1 MTEIIPDMEFRQV
14 RYSYEG
20 SREEA
25 LRGVD
30 FKIGHGEKVAL
41 LGPNGAGKST
51 LLLHTDGLLLPASGE
66 VVVCGMP
73 VERKTLADVRRR
85 VGMVF
90 QNPDDQLFMPTVE
103 EDVAFGPLNMGLDA
117 GEVEMRISAAMRA
130 VGAEGLRKRS
140 PMQLSGGQKRAVA
153 LAAVLAMRPQ
163 ILVLDEPTANLDGR
177 TRRSLMSVLGRIDST
192 CIIAT
197 HYGPCALHARHSHG
211 RRACGGRRLV
221 RRSHCRPHG
230 CRPARSGRIQVLSNI
245 LNK

>member
-1 MTEIIPDMEFRQV
+1 MEFRQV

-197 HYGPCALHARHSHG
+197 HDLAMARALCTRAIVMDEGRVVADGSCAEVIADPMVADLLGAVG
-211 RRACGGRRLV
+211 FKC
-221 RRSHCRPHG
+221 
-230 CRPARSGRIQVLSNI
+230 
-245 LNK
+245 

>member
-117 GEVEMRISAAMRA
+117 DEVEIRISAAMRA

-192 CIIAT
+192 CIMAT
-197 HYGPCALHARHSHG
+197 HDLAVARALCTRAIVMDEGRVVADGSCAEVIADPMVADLLGAAG
-211 RRACGGRRLV
+211 IKC
-221 RRSHCRPHG
+221 
-230 CRPARSGRIQVLSNI
+230 
-245 LNK
+245 

>member
-1 MTEIIPDMEFRQV
+1 MEFRQV

-90 QNPDDQLFMPTVE
+90 QNPDDQLFMPTIE

-117 GEVEMRISAAMRA
+117 GEVEMRISAAMCA

-197 HYGPCALHARHSHG
+197 HDLAMARALCTRAIVIDEGRVVADGSCAEVIADPMVADLLGAVG
-211 RRACGGRRLV
+211 VKC
-221 RRSHCRPHG
+221 
-230 CRPARSGRIQVLSNI
+230 
-245 LNK
+245 

>member
-1 MTEIIPDMEFRQV
+1 MEFRQV

-197 HYGPCALHARHSHG
+197 HDLAMARALCTRAIVMDEG
-211 RRACGGRRLV
+211 RVVADG
-221 RRSHCRPHG
+221 SSTIMCRK
-230 CRPARSGRIQVLSNI
+230 LSTFCVVNAES
-245 LNK
+245 

>member
-117 GEVEMRISAAMRA
+117 GEVEIRISAAMRA

-192 CIIAT
+192 CIMAT
-197 HYGPCALHARHSHG
+197 HDLAVARALCTRAIVMDEGRVVADGSCAEVIADPMVADLLGAAG
-211 RRACGGRRLV
+211 IKC
-221 RRSHCRPHG
+221 
-230 CRPARSGRIQVLSNI
+230 
-245 LNK
+245 

>member
-1 MTEIIPDMEFRQV
+1 MEFRQV

-197 HYGPCALHARHSHG
+197 HDLAMARALCTRAIVMDEGRVVADGSCAKVIADPVVADLLGAVG
-211 RRACGGRRLV
+211 VNC
-221 RRSHCRPHG
+221 
-230 CRPARSGRIQVLSNI
+230 
-245 LNK
+245 

>member
-197 HYGPCALHARHSHG
+197 HDLAMARALCTRAIVMDEGRVVADGSCAEVIADPVVADL
-211 RRACGGRRLV
+211 L
-221 RRSHCRPHG
+221 
-230 CRPARSGRIQVLSNI
+230 
-245 LNK
+245 

>member
-197 HYGPCALHARHSHG
+197 HDLAMARALCTRAIVMDEGRVVADGSCAEVIADPVVADLLGAVG
-211 RRACGGRRLV
+211 IKC
-221 RRSHCRPHG
+221 
-230 CRPARSGRIQVLSNI
+230 
-245 LNK
+245 

>member
-20 SREEA
+20 SRDEA

-197 HYGPCALHARHSHG
+197 HDLAMARALCTRAIVMDEGRVVADGSCAEVIADPVVADLLGAVG
-211 RRACGGRRLV
+211 IKC
-221 RRSHCRPHG
+221 
-230 CRPARSGRIQVLSNI
+230 
-245 LNK
+245 

>member
-1 MTEIIPDMEFRQV
+1 MEFRQV

-192 CIIAT
+192 CIMAT
-197 HYGPCALHARHSHG
+197 HDLAVARALCTRAIVMDEGRVVADGSCAEVIADPVVADLLGAVG
-211 RRACGGRRLV
+211 IKC
-221 RRSHCRPHG
+221 
-230 CRPARSGRIQVLSNI
+230 
-245 LNK
+245 

>member
-192 CIIAT
+192 CIMAT
-197 HYGPCALHARHSHG
+197 HDLAVARALCTRAIVMDEGRVVADGSCAEVIADPMVADLLGAAG
-211 RRACGGRRLV
+211 IKC
-221 RRSHCRPHG
+221 
-230 CRPARSGRIQVLSNI
+230 
-245 LNK
+245 

>member
-1 MTEIIPDMEFRQV
+1 MEFRQV

-197 HYGPCALHARHSHG
+197 HDLAMARALCTRAIVMDEGRVVADGSCAEVIADPVVADLLGAVG
-211 RRACGGRRLV
+211 FNC
-221 RRSHCRPHG
+221 
-230 CRPARSGRIQVLSNI
+230 
-245 LNK
+245 

>member
-1 MTEIIPDMEFRQV
+1 MEFRQV

-197 HYGPCALHARHSHG
+197 HDLAMARALCTRAIVMDEGRVVADGSCAEVIADPVVADLLGAVG
-211 RRACGGRRLV
+211 VNC
-221 RRSHCRPHG
+221 
-230 CRPARSGRIQVLSNI
+230 
-245 LNK
+245 

>member
-177 TRRSLMSVLGRIDST
+177 TRRSLMSVLSRIDST

-197 HYGPCALHARHSHG
+197 HDLAMARALCTRAIVIDEGRVVADGSCAEVIADPVVADLLGAVG
-211 RRACGGRRLV
+211 VKC
-221 RRSHCRPHG
+221 
-230 CRPARSGRIQVLSNI
+230 
-245 LNK
+245 

>member
-85 VGMVF
+85 VCMVF

-197 HYGPCALHARHSHG
+197 HDLSMARALCTRAIVMDEGRVVADGSCAEVIADPVVADLLGAVG
-211 RRACGGRRLV
+211 IKC
-221 RRSHCRPHG
+221 
-230 CRPARSGRIQVLSNI
+230 
-245 LNK
+245 

>member
-1 MTEIIPDMEFRQV
+1 MEFRQV

-153 LAAVLAMRPQ
+153 LATVLAMRPQ

-177 TRRSLMSVLGRIDST
+177 TRRSLMSVLSRIDST

-197 HYGPCALHARHSHG
+197 HDLAMARALCTRAIVIDEGRVVADGSCAEVIADPVVADLLGAVG
-211 RRACGGRRLV
+211 VKC
-221 RRSHCRPHG
+221 
-230 CRPARSGRIQVLSNI
+230 
-245 LNK
+245 

>member
-1 MTEIIPDMEFRQV
+1 MEFRQV

-85 VGMVF
+85 VGM
-90 QNPDDQLFMPTVE
+90 E
-103 EDVAFGPLNMGLDA
+103 IG
-117 GEVEMRISAAMRA
+117 RA
-130 VGAEGLRKRS
+130 SFRERV
-140 PMQLSGGQKRAVA
+140 
-153 LAAVLAMRPQ
+153 
-163 ILVLDEPTANLDGR
+163 
-177 TRRSLMSVLGRIDST
+177 
-192 CIIAT
+192 
-197 HYGPCALHARHSHG
+197 
-211 RRACGGRRLV
+211 
-221 RRSHCRPHG
+221 
-230 CRPARSGRIQVLSNI
+230 
-245 LNK
+245 

>member
-1 MTEIIPDMEFRQV
+1 MEFRQV

-51 LLLHTDGLLLPASGE
+51 LLLHTDGLLSPASGE

-153 LAAVLAMRPQ
+153 LATVLAMRPQ

-197 HYGPCALHARHSHG
+197 HDLAVARALCTRAIVIDEGRVVADGFCAEVIADPVVADLLGAVG
-211 RRACGGRRLV
+211 IKC
-221 RRSHCRPHG
+221 
-230 CRPARSGRIQVLSNI
+230 
-245 LNK
+245 

>member
-1 MTEIIPDMEFRQV
+1 MEFRQV

-197 HYGPCALHARHSHG
+197 HDLAMARALCTRAIVMDEGRVVADGSCAEVKIG
-211 RRACGGRRLV
+211 RASCRERVFILV
-221 RRSHCRPHG
+221 
-230 CRPARSGRIQVLSNI
+230 
-245 LNK
+245 

>member
-1 MTEIIPDMEFRQV
+1 MEFRQV

-90 QNPDDQLFMPTVE
+90 QNPDDQLFMPTIE

-197 HYGPCALHARHSHG
+197 HDLAMARALCTRAIVIDEGRVVADGSCAEVIADPMVADLLGAVG
-211 RRACGGRRLV
+211 VKC
-221 RRSHCRPHG
+221 
-230 CRPARSGRIQVLSNI
+230 
-245 LNK
+245 

>member
-66 VVVCGMP
+66 VVVVCGMP

-197 HYGPCALHARHSHG
+197 HDLAMARALCTRAIVMDEGRVVADGSCAEVIADPVVADLLGAVG
-211 RRACGGRRLV
+211 VNC
-221 RRSHCRPHG
+221 
-230 CRPARSGRIQVLSNI
+230 
-245 LNK
+245 

>member
-90 QNPDDQLFMPTVE
+90 QNPDAQLLKPTVE

-197 HYGPCALHARHSHG
+197 HDLAMARALCTRAIVMDEGRVVADGSCAEVIADPVVADLLGAVG
-211 RRACGGRRLV
+211 IKC
-221 RRSHCRPHG
+221 
-230 CRPARSGRIQVLSNI
+230 
-245 LNK
+245 

>member
-1 MTEIIPDMEFRQV
+1 MEFRQV

-117 GEVEMRISAAMRA
+117 GEVGMRISAAMRA

-192 CIIAT
+192 CIMAT
-197 HYGPCALHARHSHG
+197 HDLAMARALCTRAIVMDEGRVVADGSCAEVIADPMVADLLGAAG
-211 RRACGGRRLV
+211 IKC
-221 RRSHCRPHG
+221 
-230 CRPARSGRIQVLSNI
+230 
-245 LNK
+245 

>member
-1 MTEIIPDMEFRQV
+1 MEFRQV

-192 CIIAT
+192 CIMAT
-197 HYGPCALHARHSHG
+197 HDLAVARALCTRAIVMDEGRVVADGSCAEVIADPMVADLLGAAG
-211 RRACGGRRLV
+211 IKC
-221 RRSHCRPHG
+221 
-230 CRPARSGRIQVLSNI
+230 
-245 LNK
+245 

>member
-1 MTEIIPDMEFRQV
+1 MEFRQV

-90 QNPDDQLFMPTVE
+90 QKPEDQLFMPTVE

-197 HYGPCALHARHSHG
+197 HDLAMARALCTRAIVMDEGRVVADGSCAEVIADPVVADLLGAVG
-211 RRACGGRRLV
+211 IKC
-221 RRSHCRPHG
+221 
-230 CRPARSGRIQVLSNI
+230 
-245 LNK
+245 

>member
-1 MTEIIPDMEFRQV
+1 MEFRQV

-73 VERKTLADVRRR
+73 VERKTIADVRRR

-197 HYGPCALHARHSHG
+197 HDLAMARALCTRAIVMDEGRVVADGSCAEVIADPVVADLLGAVG
-211 RRACGGRRLV
+211 IKC
-221 RRSHCRPHG
+221 
-230 CRPARSGRIQVLSNI
+230 
-245 LNK
+245 

>member
-1 MTEIIPDMEFRQV
+1 MEFRQV

-41 LGPNGAGKST
+41 LGPNGAGRST

-90 QNPDDQLFMPTVE
+90 QNPDDQLFMPTIE

-153 LAAVLAMRPQ
+153 LPAVLAMRPQ

-197 HYGPCALHARHSHG
+197 HDLAMARALCTRAIVIDEGRVVADGSCAEVIADPMVADLLGAVG
-211 RRACGGRRLV
+211 VKC
-221 RRSHCRPHG
+221 
-230 CRPARSGRIQVLSNI
+230 
-245 LNK
+245 

>member
-197 HYGPCALHARHSHG
+197 HDLAMARALCTRAIVMDEGRVVADGSCAEVIADPMVADLLGAAG
-211 RRACGGRRLV
+211 IKC
-221 RRSHCRPHG
+221 
-230 CRPARSGRIQVLSNI
+230 
-245 LNK
+245 

>member
-90 QNPDDQLFMPTVE
+90 QNPDDQLFMPTIE

-197 HYGPCALHARHSHG
+197 HDLAMPRALCTRAIVIDEGRVVADGSCAEVIADPMVADLLGAVG
-211 RRACGGRRLV
+211 VKC
-221 RRSHCRPHG
+221 
-230 CRPARSGRIQVLSNI
+230 
-245 LNK
+245 

>member
-1 MTEIIPDMEFRQV
+1 MTEVIPDMEFRQV

-197 HYGPCALHARHSHG
+197 HDLAVARALCTRAIVMDEGRVVADGFCAEVIADPMVADLLGAVG
-211 RRACGGRRLV
+211 VKC
-221 RRSHCRPHG
+221 
-230 CRPARSGRIQVLSNI
+230 
-245 LNK
+245 

>member
-197 HYGPCALHARHSHG
+197 HDLAMARALCTRAIVMDEGRVVADGSCAEVIADPVVADLLGAVG
-211 RRACGGRRLV
+211 VNC
-221 RRSHCRPHG
+221 
-230 CRPARSGRIQVLSNI
+230 
-245 LNK
+245 

>member
-1 MTEIIPDMEFRQV
+1 MEFRQV

-197 HYGPCALHARHSHG
+197 HDLAMARALCTRAIVMDEGRVVADGSCAEVIADPVVADLLGAVG
-211 RRACGGRRLV
+211 IKC
-221 RRSHCRPHG
+221 
-230 CRPARSGRIQVLSNI
+230 
-245 LNK
+245 